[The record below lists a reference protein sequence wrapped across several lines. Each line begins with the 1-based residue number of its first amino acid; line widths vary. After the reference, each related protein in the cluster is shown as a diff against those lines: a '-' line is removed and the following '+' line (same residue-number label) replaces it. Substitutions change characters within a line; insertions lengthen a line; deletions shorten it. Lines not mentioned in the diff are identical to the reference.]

1 MRLLV
6 LVLSRVERR
15 MCVILT
21 ILMMKQLLNSI
32 ERIMRLGS
40 DARAVS
46 ESSFW
51 DSLRFRAR
59 HEIEPN
65 QMWLRGRNLTYS
77 SFIIYLLYGVL
88 DCFVISRN

>member
-21 ILMMKQLLNSI
+21 ILMMKQLLTSI

-46 ESSFW
+46 ESSF
-51 DSLRFRAR
+51 
-59 HEIEPN
+59 
-65 QMWLRGRNLTYS
+65 
-77 SFIIYLLYGVL
+77 
-88 DCFVISRN
+88 